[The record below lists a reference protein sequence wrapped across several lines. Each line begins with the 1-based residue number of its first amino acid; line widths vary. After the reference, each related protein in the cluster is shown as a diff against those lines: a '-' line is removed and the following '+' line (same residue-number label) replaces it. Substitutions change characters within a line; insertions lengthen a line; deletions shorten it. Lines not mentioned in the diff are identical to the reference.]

1 MATSK
6 RPTGSVLAEASGPLA
21 ILTARLALDTAFA
34 AKFFAAARR
43 KDQSTLRRLATAAGA
58 RPTKVEVIARPV
70 GIVVRICIRIDGV
83 IICIEIIIVIR

>member
-43 KDQSTLRRLATAAGA
+43 KDQSTLRRLAIAAGA
-58 RPTKVEVIARPV
+58 RPSKVEVTAQALTITV
-70 GIVVRICIRIDGV
+70 SICGTIDGV
-83 IICIEIIIVIR
+83 EICIVITIRF